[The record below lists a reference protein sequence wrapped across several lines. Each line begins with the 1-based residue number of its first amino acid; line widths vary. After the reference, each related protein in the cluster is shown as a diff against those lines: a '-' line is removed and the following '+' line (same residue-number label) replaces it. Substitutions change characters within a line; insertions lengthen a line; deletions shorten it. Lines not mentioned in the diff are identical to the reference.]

1 MLITKC
7 CYAKW
12 HKKWN
17 NQRLIKSC
25 SALMA
30 AHCAQSAVL
39 SPCSAFNEVTQ
50 SHTANAHLLRFY
62 NTKLKPACNDLVWEI
77 NPRHAGAG
85 AGMLRALTLSHL
97 GERGWKGGREK
108 PEQTQLHTQIELP
121 LLLLLTPSTKSHK
134 TKLIIVRQPVI
145 LVWFSKPATP
155 TRKGCALGKN

>member
-1 MLITKC
+1 MYRVL
-7 CYAKW
+7 
-12 HKKWN
+12 
-17 NQRLIKSC
+17 C
-25 SALMA
+25 SLHALPLMRSLGA
-30 AHCAQSAVL
+30 
-39 SPCSAFNEVTQ
+39 
-50 SHTANAHLLRFY
+50 TANAHLLRFY

-108 PEQTQLHTQIELP
+108 PEQTQLHTQIEL
-121 LLLLLTPSTKSHK
+121 LLTPSTKSHK

-155 TRKGCALGKN
+155 TQRAKGAHWERTKGEILSNL